1 MVGRGPTRSEVNRA
15 GEKMRRIQ
23 RRIQQQGPPDDR
35 QELARQVYPIF
46 AIILLF
52 RAVHQYPLAKA
63 TMGLRSVVKSEHCRV
78 EVSQRLKRF
87 NTILDKLE
95 REPSMALSTMQD
107 IGGCRAVL
115 DSIDEVRRVEQRLRK
130 NRAPR
135 RVDDYITRPRSS
147 GYRAVHVVVAYEDR
161 KGEARR
167 IEVQLRTRTM
177 HEWAIAVERLGGRLR
192 QDLKS
197 GSGPPEVLDWLR
209 AISEAMA
216 IEELGGTVAQ
226 DRIERLQVLRARAV
240 PFLTGDKPR

>member
-1 MVGRGPTRSEVNRA
+1 MATVRRGPTKSEVNRA
-15 GEKMRRIQ
+15 GEKMRRIE
-23 RRIQQQGPPDDR
+23 REIREQGPPDDR
-35 QELARQVYPIF
+35 RELVGRVTPHF
-46 AIILLF
+46 AVILLF
-52 RAVHQYPLAKA
+52 RALHQYPLTKA
-63 TMGLRSVVKSEHCRV
+63 TMGLRSMVKSEHCRV

-95 REPSMALSTMQD
+95 RQPTMTLSRMQD

-130 NRAPR
+130 NRPPL
-135 RVDDYITRPRSS
+135 RVADYISQPRSS
-147 GYRAVHVVVAYEDR
+147 GYRAVHVIVTYPDL
-161 KGEARR
+161 GGDARA

-197 GSGPPEVLDWLR
+197 GDGPTEVLDWLS

-216 IEELGGTVAQ
+216 IEEQGGTVSPE
-226 DRIERLQVLRARAV
+226 RIERLRELRTHAV
-240 PFLTGDKPR
+240 PFLNRPR